1 MAAKRPSLR
10 KALKDVA
17 MEKAV
22 AVVAQED
29 LLAQLHTLVPAVFQV
44 AANGV
49 GLFDSSDETN
59 KVTLRMKQLREFLR
73 KLKPVFGWMVEQGS
87 KVELPFWLA
96 RELHLRQ
103 AVSINLPPCF
113 NQNSNAH
120 RATNQTRVTWSAEWS
135 GTPYPMEL
143 DMVGVGFF
151 GLLARV
157 GDKTIA
163 LLLLAAFQTRY
174 KEVLIKAQTAAMT
187 VAPKFLTLLTKE
199 ETKLYEAAQSSMA
212 SFKKWRMGGPR
223 FQRAS
228 VLGRKRR
235 PSD

>member
-1 MAAKRPSLR
+1 MSQYY
-10 KALKDVA
+10 DI
-17 MEKAV
+17 
-22 AVVAQED
+22 D
-29 LLAQLHTLVPAVFQV
+29 DILADDELVPAVFQV

-49 GLFDSSDETN
+49 GLFDSSDEMN
-59 KVTLRMKQLREFLR
+59 K
-73 KLKPVFGWMVEQGS
+73 VEQGS

-113 NQNSNAH
+113 NQKTRDELVADAAH
-120 RATNQTRVTWSAEWS
+120 VDLKNRC
-135 GTPYPMEL
+135 PYFYEL
-143 DMVGVGFF
+143 GCKLFS
-151 GLLARV
+151 LV

-199 ETKLYEAAQSSMA
+199 ETKLYEAAQSSMSA
-212 SFKKWRMGGPR
+212 FKKWRMGGPR